1 MEYKPARRDWT
12 KEEAHEYF
20 DFNYNLET
28 KDPDAV
34 YYGEV
39 ITLYN
44 PNIRRN
50 SIEEIPERNV
60 PLIDM
65 TLMANRYQIKQVK
78 PPEDETK

>member
-1 MEYKPARRDWT
+1 MEYKPGRRDWS
-12 KEEAHEYF
+12 KEEMREYF
-20 DFNYNLET
+20 DFDYKLKTN
-28 KDPDAV
+28 DPDVV

-78 PPEDETK
+78 PPED